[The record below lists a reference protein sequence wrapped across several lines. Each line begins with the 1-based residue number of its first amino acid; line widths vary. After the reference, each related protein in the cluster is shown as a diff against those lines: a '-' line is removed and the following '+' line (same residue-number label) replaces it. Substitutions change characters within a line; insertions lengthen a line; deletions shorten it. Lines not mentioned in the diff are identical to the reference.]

1 MFAPG
6 FLISGFRGFE
16 VSGLSRLGQGCEG
29 MVKNP
34 DEEQFDLF
42 VPFVTDLPL
51 RDQRE
56 TMERPFFSLAK
67 RKRLKPIDYTSP
79 DGSTFV
85 KVLPHSDYGMATI
98 WDADILIWAA
108 SVITERKNRRENDI
122 SRKLSFQPYD
132 LLRAIGRP
140 TGGREYLRIREAM
153 ARLQSTVVVTNIRAK
168 GKRKERQF
176 GWIESWTDLVDE
188 QTGQSRGMTITV
200 SEWFHE
206 GVIMEG
212 GVLAIDPKYFEI
224 TGGRER
230 WLYRVARKHAGGA
243 DGLGFAVTVKTL
255 FEKSGAEGSYRRFK
269 FEMERVVER
278 NTLPEF
284 FLAWEVGAKS
294 KEPRIRMTRRSA
306 LDLTHPGYEI
316 PRYRSKRKDRQV
328 ARRTPEH
335 VGSAVLPHDFEP
347 FGGADDEEGY
357 DNGHPL
363 DDDDPDDQ

>member
-1 MFAPG
+1 M
-6 FLISGFRGFE
+6 SKR
-16 VSGLSRLGQGCEG
+16 
-29 MVKNP
+29 P
-34 DEEQFDLF
+34 DEEQFDMF

-67 RKRLKPIDYTSP
+67 RKRLQPIDYTSP

-108 SVITERKNRRENDI
+108 SVITERKNRRENEI
-122 SRKLSFQPYD
+122 SRKLAFQPYD

-168 GKRKERQF
+168 GRRKERQF
-176 GWIESWTDLVDE
+176 GWIEGWEDIVDE
-188 QTGQSRGMTITV
+188 RTGQSRGMTITV

-230 WLYRVARKHAGGA
+230 WLYRVARKHAGGN
-243 DGLGFAVTVKTL
+243 DGMGFAVTVKTL

-269 FEMERVVER
+269 FEMEKIVER
-278 NTLPEF
+278 NHLPEF
-284 FLAWEVGAKS
+284 FLIWEVDERS
-294 KEPRIRMTRRSA
+294 KEPRVRMIRRSE
-306 LDLTHPGYEI
+306 LDFTHPGYEI
-316 PRYRSKRKDRQV
+316 PRYRSKRKDRR
-328 ARRTPEH
+328 ATRKPIGDAATLRSGRPGDRGDE
-335 VGSAVLPHDFEP
+335 
-347 FGGADDEEGY
+347 DDPAEDAPCVEAAMTF
-357 DNGHPL
+357 
-363 DDDDPDDQ
+363 DDDQGGLAE

>member
-1 MFAPG
+1 M
-6 FLISGFRGFE
+6 SK
-16 VSGLSRLGQGCEG
+16 Q
-29 MVKNP
+29 P

-42 VPFVTDLPL
+42 VPFITDLPL

-67 RKRLKPIDYTSP
+67 RKRLQPIDYTSP

-168 GKRKERQF
+168 GRRKERQF
-176 GWIESWTDLVDE
+176 GWIEGWEDIVDE
-188 QTGQSRGMTITV
+188 HTGQSRGMTITV

-230 WLYRVARKHAGGA
+230 WLYRVARKHAGGN
-243 DGLGFAVTVKTL
+243 GGMGFAVSVKTL

-269 FEMERVVER
+269 FEMETLVER
-278 NTLPEF
+278 NHLPEF
-284 FLAWEVGAKS
+284 FLIWEVDEKA
-294 KEPRIRMTRRSA
+294 KEPRVHMIRRSE
-306 LDLTHPGYEI
+306 LDFTHPGYEI
-316 PRYRSKRKDRQV
+316 PRYRSKRKDRRSPRKAAEDVVMLTSGHTDV
-328 ARRTPEH
+328 AGQGVP
-335 VGSAVLPHDFEP
+335 A
-347 FGGADDEEGY
+347 
-357 DNGHPL
+357 
-363 DDDDPDDQ
+363 DDDPPYDDANSLDDESDEDTD

>member
-1 MFAPG
+1 M
-6 FLISGFRGFE
+6 
-16 VSGLSRLGQGCEG
+16 
-29 MVKNP
+29 
-34 DEEQFDLF
+34 
-42 VPFVTDLPL
+42 PFVTDLPL

-79 DGSTFV
+79 DGTTWV
-85 KVLPHSDYGMATI
+85 KVSPHSDFGMATI

-108 SVITERKNRRENDI
+108 SVFTERKNRRENDI
-122 SRKLSFQPYD
+122 SPKLSFQPYD

-176 GWIESWTDLVDE
+176 GWIEGWTDLIDDE
-188 QTGQSRGMTITV
+188 TGQSRGMTITV

-230 WLYRVARKHAGGA
+230 WLYRVARKHAGGNS
-243 DGLGFAVTVKTL
+243 GLGFAVTVKTL

-269 FEMERVVER
+269 WEMERVVER
-278 NTLPEF
+278 NHLPEF
-284 FLAWEVGAKS
+284 FLAWEVDQKT
-294 KEPRIRMTRRSA
+294 KEPRIRMTRRSE
-306 LDLTHPGYEI
+306 LDFSHPGYEI
-316 PRYRSKRKDRQV
+316 PRYRSKRKDRR
-328 ARRTPEH
+328 APRRPAEDVITFAAPDPM
-335 VGSAVLPHDFEP
+335 SIEP
-347 FGGADDEEGY
+347 SFPPDDAPPFDDELPE
-357 DNGHPL
+357 DEE
-363 DDDDPDDQ
+363 

>member
-1 MFAPG
+1 MTTN
-6 FLISGFRGFE
+6 R
-16 VSGLSRLGQGCEG
+16 
-29 MVKNP
+29 

-79 DGSTFV
+79 DGTTWV
-85 KVLPHSDYGMATI
+85 KVSPHSDFGMATI

-108 SVITERKNRRENDI
+108 SVITEQKNRRENHI
-122 SRKLSFQPYD
+122 ARTLTFQPYD

-153 ARLQSTVVVTNIRAK
+153 SRLQSTVVRTNIRAK
-168 GKRKERQF
+168 GNRKERQF
-176 GWIESWTDLVDE
+176 GWIESWTDMVDE
-188 QTGQSRGMTITV
+188 KTGQSRGMTITV

-230 WLYRVARKHAGGA
+230 WLYRVARKHAGGN

-269 FEMERVVER
+269 WEMERVVER
-278 NTLPEF
+278 NHLPEF
-284 FLAWEVGAKS
+284 FLTWEVDQKT
-294 KEPRIRMTRRSA
+294 KEPRIRMTRRSE
-306 LDLTHPGYEI
+306 LDFSHPGYEI
-316 PRYRSKRKDRQV
+316 PRYRSKRKDRRSP
-328 ARRTPEH
+328 RRTAEDAITFAASEPNSAEAEFPPRDEPPFDEEAPGEDDLPE
-335 VGSAVLPHDFEP
+335 
-347 FGGADDEEGY
+347 DDE
-357 DNGHPL
+357 
-363 DDDDPDDQ
+363 

>member
-1 MFAPG
+1 MTK
-6 FLISGFRGFE
+6 
-16 VSGLSRLGQGCEG
+16 SR
-29 MVKNP
+29 

-79 DGSTFV
+79 DGTTWV
-85 KVLPHSDYGMATI
+85 KVSPHSDFGMATI

-108 SVITERKNRRENDI
+108 SVITEQKNRRDNHI
-122 SRKLSFQPYD
+122 PRTLSFQPYD

-153 ARLQSTVVVTNIRAK
+153 SRLQSTVVRTNIRAK
-168 GKRKERQF
+168 GNRKERQF
-176 GWIESWTDLVDE
+176 GWIESWTDMVDE
-188 QTGQSRGMTITV
+188 KTGQSRGMTITV

-230 WLYRVARKHAGGA
+230 WLYRVARKHAGGN

-269 FEMERVVER
+269 WEMERVVER
-278 NTLPEF
+278 NHLPEF
-284 FLAWEVGAKS
+284 FLAWEVDQKT

-316 PRYRSKRKDRQV
+316 PRYRSKRKDRR
-328 ARRTPEH
+328 APRRAAEDVITFAAAEPVPAGAEFPPDDEPPLDDE
-335 VGSAVLPHDFEP
+335 ALHDETMP
-347 FGGADDEEGY
+347 DDEE
-357 DNGHPL
+357 
-363 DDDDPDDQ
+363 

>member
-1 MFAPG
+1 M
-6 FLISGFRGFE
+6 SKKR
-16 VSGLSRLGQGCEG
+16 
-29 MVKNP
+29 

-176 GWIESWTDLVDE
+176 GWIEGWTDLIDDE
-188 QTGQSRGMTITV
+188 TGQSRGMTITV

-243 DGLGFAVTVKTL
+243 DSLGFAVTIKTL

-269 FEMERVVER
+269 FEMEKVVER
-278 NTLPEF
+278 NGLPEF
-284 FLAWEVGAKS
+284 FLAWEVDAKT

-316 PRYRSKRKDRQV
+316 PRYRSKRKDRQ
-328 ARRTPEH
+328 APPRAFEH
-335 VGSAVLPHDFEP
+335 AAPAELPHSAASADHADDGEP
-347 FGGADDEEGY
+347 FDDE
-357 DNGHPL
+357 PL
-363 DDDDPDDQ
+363 DDEPRLEDSDDE